1 MPKMTDAQVNEVLSS
16 WLSGSE
22 HAHGLTNPA
31 GPLYVGGAETEASLI
46 DTDSLLATN
55 CSMCT
60 ASRPVYC
67 C

>member
-1 MPKMTDAQVNEVLSS
+1 MPKMTDAQVDAILNG

-22 HAHGLTNPA
+22 SAHGLTNPA
-31 GPLYVGGAETEASLI
+31 GPLYVGGDATEASLI
-46 DTDSLLATN
+46 DDSSALFTG

-60 ASRPVYC
+60 ASRPVVC

>member
-1 MPKMTDAQVNEVLSS
+1 MPKMTDAQVNEVLSG

-31 GPLYVGGAETEASLI
+31 GPLYVGGAETESSLT
-46 DTDSLLATN
+46 DTDFLLFTG
-55 CSMCT
+55 CSACT